1 MGFPMTYTA
10 NGDEV
15 CFRITPQKA
24 SRLDVMDLEIFRT
37 STSLTAPAIAFEHL
51 LPEATI
57 STLAQ
62 AKPGMSWAGC
72 FHDAFGIRCKNSCR

>member
-24 SRLDVMDLEIFRT
+24 ARLHVMDLESSRT
-37 STSLTAPAIAFEHL
+37 STSLASPAITLEYL
-51 LPEATI
+51 LTKRVVGL
-57 STLAQ
+57 SVQ
-62 AKPGMSWAGC
+62 AKSGMSWEG
-72 FHDAFGIRCKNSCR
+72 

>member
-1 MGFPMTYTA
+1 MDLPMA
-10 NGDEV
+10 GRAKGDEV
-15 CFRITPQKA
+15 CFRIATQTA

>member
-37 STSLTAPAIAFEHL
+37 STSLTSPAIAFEHL
-51 LPEATI
+51 LPEA
-57 STLAQ
+57 
-62 AKPGMSWAGC
+62 
-72 FHDAFGIRCKNSCR
+72 R